1 MNAAQAEAWRQI
13 PSLDRV
19 LASPEMAT
27 LITAYPR
34 DAVVE
39 TLRAVLDECRQR
51 IRAGEEVTPDALS
64 PGALARTVEQR
75 LAVRF
80 APALRRVINT
90 TGTVIHTNLGR
101 SLLSEWVCE
110 QMSRVASHYINLEY
124 DLEGG
129 ERSHRDYI
137 TEGLLCELTGA
148 EAATVVN
155 NNAAAVLLCLNTMA
169 QGREVI
175 VSRGELIEI
184 GGAFRIPDV
193 MASSG
198 AILREVG
205 TTNRTHAR
213 DYRNAINENTGLLLK
228 VHPSNYAILG
238 FTSSVDIADLVV
250 IGRERGIPTMED
262 LGSGA
267 LVDLSQYG
275 LPKEPVV
282 LDQVAV
288 GTDLITFSGDKLLG
302 GPQAGIIVGKP
313 EWIER
318 IRKNPLMRALR
329 LSKLTISALEA
340 TLRLYR
346 RPELLRE
353 RLPTLRMLARPL
365 DEIAAVAAQ
374 VRDGLAE
381 AFGDTAEVTVVDG
394 QSQVGSGS
402 FPIEALPSKC
412 IAIAPRTRSAEAFD
426 AAFRRADPPVI
437 ARIRD
442 DCVLMD
448 LRTVTPEE
456 GAEIVAA
463 ARKMKGMRDEG

>member
-1 MNAAQAEAWRQI
+1 MNATPVEALRQI
-13 PSLDRV
+13 PSLERV
-19 LASPEMAT
+19 LGSPE
-27 LITAYPR
+27 LIPLIEAYPR

-39 TLRAVLDECRQR
+39 TLRGLLDHCRQR
-51 IRAGEEVTPDALS
+51 IRTGGEVGPEELAPET
-64 PGALARTVEQR
+64 LARAIEQH
-75 LAVRF
+75 LTVRF
-80 APALRRVINT
+80 RPHLRRVINT

-101 SLLSEWVCE
+101 SLLGEWVCE
-110 QMSRVASHYINLEY
+110 QMVQAVSHYINLEY

-129 ERSHRDYI
+129 ERGHRDRV
-137 TEGLLCELTGA
+137 TEGLICDLTGA

-169 QGREVI
+169 QGQEVI

-184 GGAFRIPDV
+184 GGSFRIPEV
-193 MASSG
+193 MERSG

-205 TTNRTHAR
+205 ATNRTHDR

-228 VHPSNYAILG
+228 VHPSNYAIQG
-238 FTSSVDIADLVV
+238 FSRSVSIAELAV
-250 IGRERGIPTMED
+250 IGQEYGVPTMED

-267 LVDLSQYG
+267 LVDLSQFG

-282 LDQVAV
+282 RDQINTGADV
-288 GTDLITFSGDKLLG
+288 LTFSGDKLLG
-302 GPQAGIIVGKP
+302 GPQAGIIVGKR
-313 EWIER
+313 EWIDH
-318 IRKNPLMRALR
+318 IRKNPLMRAVR

-340 TLRLYR
+340 TLRLYYH
-346 RPELLRE
+346 PEALRE
-353 RLPTLRMLARPL
+353 RVPTLRMLSRPAE
-365 DEIAAVAAQ
+365 EIAALAMQ
-374 VRDGLAE
+374 VQEGLAA
-381 AFGDTAEVTVVDG
+381 AFGTAAEVTVIDC

-402 FPIEALPSKC
+402 LPVEALPSKGL
-412 IAIAPRTRSAEAFD
+412 AIAPRNMSAETLD

-442 DCVLMD
+442 NRVLMD

-463 ARKMKGMRDEG
+463 AREMASQME